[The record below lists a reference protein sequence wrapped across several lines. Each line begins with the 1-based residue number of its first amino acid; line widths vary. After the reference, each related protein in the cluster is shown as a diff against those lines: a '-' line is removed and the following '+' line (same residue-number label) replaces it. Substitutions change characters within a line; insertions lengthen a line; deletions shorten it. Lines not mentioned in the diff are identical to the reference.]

1 MLEIVFSDSAC
12 GSLKLAQ
19 HYGQGEY
26 QSGCIGVIISHD
38 DGTEATPEEIAQA
51 QRQAEEQ
58 DRQAWA
64 QAVPLGGNAGD
75 VVGFALNLS
84 VGDISEDVPGPKRQA
99 ELTKLYSFVVDHME
113 EDCNTL
119 LSQAGQALD
128 RIYSASGRGELLRIW
143 YSDDPDELCGFYW
156 LMARLD
162 EAGVEGP
169 VEAIKLP
176 RLEPQKGET
185 VLALRGWGEIGP
197 GEWGRYTDQAKP
209 VSRDIR
215 HCCRLIWQQIQREN
229 APLRVC
235 LNGNLTSVPAD
246 FYDCF
251 LYQEIARQPSEF
263 DEARM
268 LGKVLGRL
276 PGVGGGFLAGRIE
289 AMVQA
294 GKLEFLTDPP
304 ADGARFWRRM
314 RKTQHFHG

>member
-162 EAGVEGP
+162 EARGRGSGGGHQTAPAGASKRRNRLGP
-169 VEAIKLP
+169 AGLGRNRP
-176 RLEPQKGET
+176 RRMGPLY
-185 VLALRGWGEIGP
+185 GP
-197 GEWGRYTDQAKP
+197 GQAGL
-209 VSRDIR
+209 SG
-215 HCCRLIWQQIQREN
+215 HSAL
-229 APLRVC
+229 L
-235 LNGNLTSVPAD
+235 PAD
-246 FYDCF
+246 LAADSAGERPAAG
-251 LYQEIARQPSEF
+251 LSQRQPHQRS
-263 DEARM
+263 
-268 LGKVLGRL
+268 
-276 PGVGGGFLAGRIE
+276 GGL
-289 AMVQA
+289 
-294 GKLEFLTDPP
+294 L
-304 ADGARFWRRM
+304 
-314 RKTQHFHG
+314 

>member
-1 MLEIVFSDSAC
+1 MLEVVFSDSAC
-12 GSLKLAQ
+12 GGLKYAQ
-19 HYGQGEY
+19 HYGDGPY
-26 QSGCIGVIISHD
+26 RPGCIGVIISHD

-58 DRQAWA
+58 DRLAWA

-263 DEARM
+263 DEARV

-304 ADGARFWRRM
+304 ADGARYWRRM